1 MPDPDAVLPQ
11 LATYAA
17 VVITS
22 VDWLFEP
29 YWSGDRLIARL
40 HGGRVTLTDEAG
52 EPAGPEFAEAAEL
65 LAAAIYADA
74 AVIDGVWSAQ
84 PFVGDG
90 SHARRLAD
98 SLAETLAEEGR
109 EEEVPDPAELETR
122 RAFVAFDLVEL
133 DGRSLAEIPYQE
145 RRRLLV
151 SVLAE
156 NVRVRISPA
165 VKQPLG
171 PWLHAW
177 RGNGFTHY
185 VAKHVNS
192 RYRPGERVED
202 WLIVSAA
209 AERGPSMVGRMFGQ
223 RPRKLR
229 RIED

>member
-1 MPDPDAVLPQ
+1 MPDPDAIHPQ

-29 YWSGDRLIARL
+29 YWAGDRLVARL
-40 HGGRVTLTDEAG
+40 ADGRVDLTDEAG
-52 EPAGPEFAEAAEL
+52 EPARPEFAEAAEL
-65 LAAAIYADA
+65 LAAAIDADA
-74 AVIDGVWSAQ
+74 AVIDGVWTAQ

-90 SHARRLAD
+90 SSARR
-98 SLAETLAEEGR
+98 LAETLAEEGLG
-109 EEEVPDPAELETR
+109 EEVPDPAELETR
-122 RAFVAFDLVEL
+122 RAFVAFDIVEL
-133 DGRSLAEIPYQE
+133 DGKSLTDVPYQE
-145 RRRLLV
+145 RRRLLA
-151 SVLAE
+151 SVVAE

-185 VAKHVNS
+185 VAKHMNS
-192 RYRPGERVED
+192 RYRPGERVDD

-209 AERGPSMVGRMFGQ
+209 AERGPTMVGRMFGQ